1 MLSLAVSLSSFEDL
15 HCTQPS
21 GIQQVEMWRYWVSL
35 IGNDF
40 QPEIM
45 YMGKLQDK
53 LFVAKV
59 HHSAERMKHKKWQRV
74 WQLLLVQPLLA
85 PEGNRFLYNYSE
97 QWITTLKI
105 TSAFHKSGV
114 IK

>member
-1 MLSLAVSLSSFEDL
+1 MLATFSCF
-15 HCTQPS
+15 
-21 GIQQVEMWRYWVSL
+21 
-35 IGNDF
+35 NN
-40 QPEIM
+40 EIM
-45 YMGKLQDK
+45 YMDKLLDK
-53 LFVAKV
+53 LFVTKL

-85 PEGNRFLYNYSE
+85 PEVNRFLYTYSE